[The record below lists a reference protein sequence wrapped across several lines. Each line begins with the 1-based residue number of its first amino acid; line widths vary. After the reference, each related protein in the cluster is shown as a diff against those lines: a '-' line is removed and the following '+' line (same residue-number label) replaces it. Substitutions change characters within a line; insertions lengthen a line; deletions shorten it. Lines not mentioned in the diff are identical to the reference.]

1 MVWTRSCCTTMGYKL
16 QVCMRGLGRGGGQ
29 QFQVLSDRAW
39 INTLASHCWG
49 KEKNMSFL
57 LVSVLNH
64 IVMSCFSSFAASSVN
79 KDDAHKESTV
89 ECPLCYRHFPS
100 SEIQTHASDC
110 QGPPSPPPKASYS
123 QTQREMAGTSGVT
136 RWMSGYF
143 VLFAMWMCIR
153 LENTWKQ
160 WILAI
165 VYWMF

>member
-1 MVWTRSCCTTMGYKL
+1 MVWTRSCCTPTGYKL
-16 QVCMRGLGRGGGQ
+16 EVCMRGLGGGGVVNNLKDQ
-29 QFQVLSDRAW
+29 YFSKPLLRE
-39 INTLASHCWG
+39 G
-49 KEKNMSFL
+49 KNMSFL

-110 QGPPSPPPKASYS
+110 QGPPSPPHKASYS

-136 RWMSGYF
+136 R
-143 VLFAMWMCIR
+143 
-153 LENTWKQ
+153 
-160 WILAI
+160 
-165 VYWMF
+165 